1 MDSDPAASGPRDGLG
16 DMTARIYTRVSTLE
30 QAEHGFSLAAQESRA
45 RAWCTLHGLQNVVL
59 YPEAGVSGKRD
70 SRPQLDALM
79 ADLQA
84 GDTVIIYALS
94 RLGRGGVLQTLGAIK
109 KIEERGARIVSL
121 TDQIDTDSI
130 TGRLNLNIMASVAQ
144 MEVELIR
151 ERTET
156 GRLQAA
162 AQGVYPHSAESLAL
176 GWTLGP
182 GGRIVEDHHAD
193 TVRLIFSRTTST
205 YGATA
210 AYLNDLNIP
219 AGRGGRWEVG
229 QVRRVVQY
237 EPYSTGFLPYR
248 RTVRPD
254 EPGAWIDIPAP
265 QLVTPEVWQAAQ
277 RDGRANH
284 NHKRPDKF
292 PLTGHL
298 LCACGSR
305 LMGRTGH
312 RPSTPG
318 THQPKDAYVCYARVR
333 KTALCPSNGKATRV
347 WYDAPKLHQESR
359 QALVRALL
367 DPQDPAQLRGLSLE
381 AGAPDPHAEE
391 RADIERRLSALVD
404 LHLDGLID
412 RQDYV
417 VRQAALIA
425 RRRSLS
431 TPEPL
436 PVTAERDLS
445 RFAMQVIAGSE
456 AELAE
461 LLDLLGVTFS
471 MRQDGEIE
479 VMRIVGLRQ
488 S

>member
-1 MDSDPAASGPRDGLG
+1 
-16 DMTARIYTRVSTLE
+16 MTARIYTRVSTVE

-94 RLGRGGVLQTLGAIK
+94 RLGRGGLLQTLSAVKRIEDCGAK
-109 KIEERGARIVSL
+109 IVSL
-121 TDQIDTDSI
+121 TENIDTDSI
-130 TGRLNLNIMASVAQ
+130 TGRLNLNMMSVIAQ

-162 AQGVYPHSAESLAL
+162 SQGIYPHSPESLAL
-176 GWTLGP
+176 GWTLEL

-193 TVRLIFSRTTST
+193 TVRLIFSQGLAT

-210 AYLNDLNIP
+210 KYLNDLNIP
-219 AGRGGRWEVG
+219 AGRGGRWEVS
-229 QVRRVVQY
+229 QVRRVVQF
-237 EPYSTGFLPYR
+237 EPYSTGLLPYR

-254 EPGAWIDIPAP
+254 DPGSWIDIPAP
-265 QLVTPEVWQAAQ
+265 QLVTPEVWRAAQ

-284 NHKRPDKF
+284 RHSRPDKF

-305 LMGRTGH
+305 VMGRTGH
-312 RPSTPG
+312 RPSTPS

-333 KTALCPSNGKATRV
+333 KTVLCPSNGKTSRV
-347 WYDAPKLHQESR
+347 WYDAPRLHQEAR
-359 QALVRALL
+359 QALTRALL
-367 DPQDPAQLRGLSLE
+367 DPHDPANLRGLSLE
-381 AGAPDPHAEE
+381 ASPEDANAAE

-417 VRQAALIA
+417 IRQAALIA
-425 RRRSLS
+425 RRRRLSLPTPASRS
-431 TPEPL
+431 TE
-436 PVTAERDLS
+436 ERDLS
-445 RFAMQVIAGSE
+445 RFATQVIGASE
-456 AELAE
+456 TDFAE

-471 MRQDGEIE
+471 MRQDGTLE
-479 VMRIVGLRQ
+479 VVQLIGVV
-488 S
+488 